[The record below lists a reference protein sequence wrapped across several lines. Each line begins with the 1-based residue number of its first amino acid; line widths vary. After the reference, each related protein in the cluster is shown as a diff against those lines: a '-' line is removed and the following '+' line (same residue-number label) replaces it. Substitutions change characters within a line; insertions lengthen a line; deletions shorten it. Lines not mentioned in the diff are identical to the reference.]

1 MKLGEYLEKFGR
13 TLFEAP
19 LAQGRPEEPPE
30 LAEIRLGVLDQIRD
44 KSYRLGGK
52 KVFPFDLLKVH
63 LRGAEE
69 SRQTVFSGQ
78 FFRRYLEQEVRGALT
93 AAGCRYPEN
102 LRVEVHATAELPR
115 PEEPWLMVETA
126 SQKPAGSAARPVA
139 RLVVREGTANVPEIR
154 LEKVRTN
161 IGRVVDVYRS
171 QGIYRRNDLV
181 FAEDTEVNRS
191 VSREHAHIMY
201 DVASGEYRL
210 FNDRW
215 YPRGGPAATVPAGET
230 AGPGAW
236 IVRDGMSQE
245 VHRTSRGVK
254 LEPGDEIHFGRAV
267 VMFEME

>member
-30 LAEIRLGVLDQIRD
+30 LAEIRLALLDQIRE
-44 KSYRLGGK
+44 KMQTLGGR
-52 KVFPFDLLKVH
+52 KVFPFDLLRVE

-69 SRQTVFSGQ
+69 SRQSVFSGQ

-93 AAGCRYPEN
+93 AAGSKYPEN
-102 LRVEVHATAELPR
+102 LRVEVTATADLPK
-115 PEEPWLMVETA
+115 PDEPWLVVEA
-126 SQKPAGSAARPVA
+126 SSQRPAGVARAAARLII
-139 RLVVREGTANVPEIR
+139 RQGTANVSEMR
-154 LEKVRTN
+154 LDKPRTN
-161 IGRVVDVYRS
+161 IGRVLDVYRS

-181 FAEDTEVNRS
+181 FAEDTDINRS
-191 VSREHAHIMY
+191 VSREHAHISY
-201 DVASGEYRL
+201 DPSTGEYRL

-215 YPRGGPAATVPAGET
+215 YVRGGAPIPAPAGEA

-245 VHRTSRGVK
+245 VHRTNRGVK
-254 LEPGDEIHFGRAV
+254 LQAGDEIHLGRAILI
-267 VMFEME
+267 FKME

>member
-44 KSYRLGGK
+44 KSHRLGGK
-52 KVFPFDLLKVH
+52 KVFPYDLLKVH

-69 SRQTVFSGQ
+69 SKQSIFSGQ

-102 LRVEVHATAELPR
+102 LRVEVHATPELPG
-115 PEEPWLMVETA
+115 PKDAWLMVEAT
-126 SQKPAGSAARPVA
+126 SQKPISGVRPVA
-139 RLVVREGTANVPEIR
+139 RLVVREGAANVPEIR
-154 LEKVRTN
+154 LDKVRTN

-181 FAEDTEVNRS
+181 FTEDTEINRS
-191 VSREHAHIMY
+191 VSREHAHILF

-210 FNDRW
+210 YNDRW
-215 YPRGGPAATVPAGET
+215 YQRSEPT
-230 AGPGAW
+230 GPGAW

-267 VMFEME
+267 VVFEME

>member
-1 MKLGEYLEKFGR
+1 MNLGEYLERFGR

-30 LAEIRLGVLDQIRD
+30 LAEIRLAVLDQIRE

-52 KVFPFDLLKVH
+52 KVFPFDLLRVE

-69 SRQTVFSGQ
+69 ARQAVFSGQ
-78 FFRRYLEQEVRGALT
+78 FFRRYLEQEVRNALA

-102 LRVEVHATAELPR
+102 LRVEVRATGGLPQR
-115 PEEPWLMVETA
+115 EEPWLVVETT
-126 SQKPAGSAARPVA
+126 SQTPPGAGARPVA
-139 RLVVREGTANVPEIR
+139 RLVVREGSANAPVIR
-154 LEKVRTN
+154 LDKVRTN

-181 FAEDTEVNRS
+181 FSDDTEINRS
-191 VSREHAHIMY
+191 VSREHAHITL
-201 DVASGEYRL
+201 DLASGEYRL

-215 YPRGGPAATVPAGET
+215 YARGGAPSAAAT

-267 VMFEME
+267 VVFEVE